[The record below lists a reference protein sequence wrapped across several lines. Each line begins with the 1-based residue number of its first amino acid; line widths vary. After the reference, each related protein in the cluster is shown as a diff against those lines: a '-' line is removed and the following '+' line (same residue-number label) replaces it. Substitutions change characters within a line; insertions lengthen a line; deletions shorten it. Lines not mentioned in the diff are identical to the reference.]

1 MYLKL
6 RNEIDDAIKA
16 GSISSPIT
24 DAEAR
29 KLPYLQAVI
38 QEGLR
43 IKAPAAGPLFKQVPP
58 QGDEIDGKF
67 IPGGTQIGQSPFAVY
82 HSKEIFGQDASLF
95 SPERWINADPAKY
108 EAMAEVVSLVFSTG
122 KYQCLG
128 KPVAFIELNK
138 IFVEASSIAV
148 IDTIETNQ
156 AEQLLRRFDFCA
168 SSVESVT
175 LSLSATASTTT
186 VAAETTTATSAD
198 LSTPFASTVGDET
211 TTEAIGAA
219 TTTETSVTVNFS
231 TTIET
236 TGTAETATTDAIT
249 TDAITTAATTTAET
263 TTADATTTTADTFV
277 PIPTFD
283 VLAIGAQVD
292 GQKLRG
298 HVTTDYE
305 MGWNLDRTP
314 PILAFSIDPDTNQ
327 VKEVNGNHLC
337 LQYGDPNEDY
347 PNFLKFC
354 DPGSVTNIDIGL
366 GMVTCEQTHDRR
378 LECSAPAAQCV
389 EDDMTRMVTCSALPG
404 TFTGFYTNSGM
415 SQGITLV
422 MGPES
427 NGPTGTAY
435 QSVDLGIEPAS
446 Q

>member
-1 MYLKL
+1 MRFSVLFAFGL
-6 RNEIDDAIKA
+6 VTNVAIASVCKPRP
-16 GSISSPIT
+16 SDSS
-24 DAEAR
+24 
-29 KLPYLQAVI
+29 
-38 QEGLR
+38 
-43 IKAPAAGPLFKQVPP
+43 
-58 QGDEIDGKF
+58 
-67 IPGGTQIGQSPFAVY
+67 S
-82 HSKEIFGQDASLF
+82 
-95 SPERWINADPAKY
+95 
-108 EAMAEVVSLVFSTG
+108 
-122 KYQCLG
+122 
-128 KPVAFIELNK
+128 
-138 IFVEASSIAV
+138 
-148 IDTIETNQ
+148 
-156 AEQLLRRFDFCA
+156 A

-175 LSLSATASTTT
+175 LSISATAPTTT

-198 LSTPFASTVGDET
+198 LSTTFASTVGDET
-211 TTEAIGAA
+211 TTEAIGTA
-219 TTTETSVTVNFS
+219 TTTETSVTVDFS

-236 TGTAETATTDAIT
+236 TGTAETAIT
-249 TDAITTAATTTAET
+249 NAITTAATTTAET

-327 VKEVNGNHLC
+327 VKEVNGNYLC

-347 PNFLKFC
+347 PNFLKLC
-354 DPGSVTNIDIGL
+354 GPGSVTNIDIGL
-366 GMVTCEQTHDRR
+366 GMVTCEQTRDRR

-404 TFTGFYTNSGM
+404 TVTGFYTYSGM
-415 SQGITLV
+415 SEGITLV